1 MDLLR
6 VSGATLNQ
14 TALDFNGNAERIRQ
28 LLVQA
33 RSEGV
38 EVVCLPE
45 LCLTGYGCEDAFF
58 SLHTAK
64 MAEKSLTSLLPD
76 TAGLTV
82 VFSLPHYY
90 YGAMYNCAV
99 MVQDKTILGVN
110 AKRVLPKEGV
120 HYEPRWFRPWPFGK
134 IVETVIC
141 EQKAPLGDIRYRL
154 GRFGIAVEICEEAW
168 DSIPASVA
176 HADAVDII
184 LNPSA
189 SHFSLGKY
197 RKREYLIANS
207 SRSMQVVYVYSNL
220 VGLEA
225 GRMIYDGG
233 VLFAE
238 GGEIVNRGPR
248 FGFRDSNLV
257 WMDVNPDRASVAK
270 LRSKPVRD
278 IGSSPMNQ
286 EMKSAEVLGADPR
299 SFKSKPGNPVPQE
312 QRRKSS
318 SGYKD
323 AILYT
328 KEQELLHALML
339 GLYDYM
345 RKTGCKGYMVSL
357 SGGCDSSTVAIA
369 VAHMLAEAVA
379 QEGLLPTCTRLGID
393 DKSVDSTAA
402 LIKSVLTCLY
412 QKTENSGDVT
422 QNAAR
427 AVAEQIGATFHV
439 SDIQPAVTVY
449 ENMVEKLIGR
459 PLDWSVDD
467 IALQNVQARARVPGL
482 WMLANIQNK
491 VLLTTSNRSE
501 ASVGYATMDG
511 DTAGGLAPIAGID
524 KHYLRSWLKWAETQT
539 RIGLGALSALAL
551 VNQQQPTA
559 ELRPGKSNQTDEQD
573 LMPYDVLDRIE
584 CCFVRDRMSPD
595 DIVDTVC
602 EDFPEL
608 DRQVLIAYVAKFFRL
623 WTQSQWK
630 RERMAPSFHLDEA
643 SVDPRTWCR
652 YPIISVPPSS

>member
-14 TALDFNGNAERIRQ
+14 TALDFTGNADRIRQ
-28 LLVQA
+28 VLKQA

-38 EVVCLPE
+38 EVLCLPE

-64 MAEKSLTSLLPD
+64 MAEKSLSSLLPD

-99 MVQDKTILGVN
+99 MVQDKKILGIN

-141 EQKAPLGDIRYRL
+141 DQKVPLGDIRYRL

-286 EMKSAEVLGADPR
+286 ETPAAEVRGADPR
-299 SFKSKPGNPVPQE
+299 SFAPKPDNLNANEP
-312 QRRKSS
+312 RRKST
-318 SGYKD
+318 SGYRD
-323 AILYT
+323 AVLYS
-328 KEQELLHALML
+328 KEQELLQALML

-345 RKTGCKGYMVSL
+345 RKTKCKGYMVSL
-357 SGGCDSSTVAIA
+357 SGGCDSSSVSIA
-369 VAHMLAEAVA
+369 VAHMLAEAVI
-379 QEGLLPTCTRLGID
+379 QEGLAATCARLGIVD
-393 DKSVDSTAA
+393 QSIDSTSA
-402 LIKSVLTCLY
+402 LIKTVLTCVY
-412 QKTENSGDVT
+412 QKSENSGTVT
-422 QNAAR
+422 QTAAR

-439 SDIQPAVTVY
+439 TDIQPAVAVY
-449 ENMVEKLIGR
+449 EQMIEQLIGR
-459 PLDWSVDD
+459 SLDWDLDD
-467 IALQNVQARARVPGL
+467 IAMQNVQARSRVPGL

-491 VLLTTSNRSE
+491 ILLTTSNRSE

-539 RIGLGALSALAL
+539 GIGLGALSALAL
-551 VNQQQPTA
+551 VNDQQPTA
-559 ELRPGKSNQTDEQD
+559 ELRPGKSNQTDETD

-595 DIVDTVC
+595 DIIDTVC
-602 EDFPEL
+602 GDFPDLEREL
-608 DRQVLIAYVAKFFRL
+608 LSEYVAKFFRL

-652 YPIISVPPSS
+652 YPIISIPPQS